1 MFIQIEKE
9 QFEAV
14 IFTENLKIEG
24 VIHLLPQERMT
35 DYLGATEK
43 TFIPVTNATV
53 SSINTGKLLH
63 STKFLSLNKNEVT
76 VICPIE
82 CEDKDM

>member
-9 QFEAV
+9 KFHAV
-14 IFTENLKIEG
+14 IFTGSLKIEG

-43 TFIPVTNATV
+43 TFIPVTEATV
-53 SSINTGKLLH
+53 SNINTGEVLH
-63 STKFLSLNKNEVT
+63 KTKFLSLNKNEVM
-76 VICPIE
+76 VICPTE
-82 CEDKDM
+82 CEE